1 MSSTCRVAAKRAV
14 TFESHDE
21 PTRPPVQ
28 CDRFRALLYRL
39 RPLARVEVLTAA
51 HRPTASRRC
60 PHRYT
65 VNLGFDS
72 RHVLMG
78 SWFLAK
84 AVPPIRRANPIW
96 MPFPEIS
103 FHSGVTAA
111 S

>member
-1 MSSTCRVAAKRAV
+1 
-14 TFESHDE
+14 
-21 PTRPPVQ
+21 
-28 CDRFRALLYRL
+28 
-39 RPLARVEVLTAA
+39 
-51 HRPTASRRC
+51 
-60 PHRYT
+60 
-65 VNLGFDS
+65 
-72 RHVLMG
+72 LMG

>member
-21 PTRPPVQ
+21 PTRPAVQ